1 MMKEI
6 KVRNLDLKTY
16 NELKKQQEMSGL
28 SMNQLVN
35 NILDEHVKQENLA
48 EYNLEFS
55 DRLSIQDNLLIEIAH
70 NTIEINYKLGVL
82 INLFEHAF
90 DIDWEEK
97 MTKVNKHFYI
107 EKSLVK
113 KMNDIKIAKGLKNNS
128 EVFELLL
135 NNYEIDNGYENMNQ
149 QMLRKQKYIDKQLQ
163 ILIRLVELLLNG
175 TKTKP
180 LSKKIFYLITLK
192 KRKKKLK
199 MKIELNN

>member
-97 MTKVNKHFYI
+97 
-107 EKSLVK
+107 
-113 KMNDIKIAKGLKNNS
+113 NDES
-128 EVFELLL
+128 E
-135 NNYEIDNGYENMNQ
+135 
-149 QMLRKQKYIDKQLQ
+149 
-163 ILIRLVELLLNG
+163 
-175 TKTKP
+175 
-180 LSKKIFYLITLK
+180 
-192 KRKKKLK
+192 
-199 MKIELNN
+199 